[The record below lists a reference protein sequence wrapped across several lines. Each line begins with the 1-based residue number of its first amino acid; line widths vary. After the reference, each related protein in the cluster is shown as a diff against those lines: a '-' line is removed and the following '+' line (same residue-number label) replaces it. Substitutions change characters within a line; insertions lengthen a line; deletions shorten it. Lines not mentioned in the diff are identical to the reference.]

1 MLETLHQLAAGHSID
16 PAAYE
21 SALTRHV
28 AEFVKR
34 QVEAGIDTVSDGE
47 CSKPSFQHYVAERLA
62 GFDPRMPEGGLPVPT
77 GPMGLDGRDALMF
90 PDFYRNV
97 LEHNPFRN
105 TVRMAP
111 RVCVGPIRYVGHDKL
126 RRDIENLK
134 TAMVAAGADEGFMPA
149 SAPITALQNDYSQR
163 KRNLSRLTVTPCERI
178 PGNPGRGPHLADRF
192 PDAGKPMGHRE
203 PNDEPRGLPEMGGRP
218 DRLSQSR
225 AARAT

>member
-1 MLETLHQLAAGHSID
+1 MSMRRSVDRIRTTHTGSLPPPPDMLETLHQLAAGHSID

-28 AEFVKR
+28 AEFVRR
-34 QVEAGIDTVSDGE
+34 QVEAGIHTVSDGE

-62 GFDPRMPEGGLPVPT
+62 GFEARAPEGGLPVPT

-111 RVCVGPIRYVGHDKL
+111 ARL
-126 RRDIENLK
+126 RRPDPVRWARQIAARHRESENSDGGRGGGRRLY
-134 TAMVAAGADEGFMPA
+134 ASIGADHGVAE
-149 SAPITALQNDYSQR
+149 
-163 KRNLSRLTVTPCERI
+163 RLLRD
-178 PGNPGRGPHLADRF
+178 GRGIYH
-192 PDAGKPMGHRE
+192 
-203 PNDEPRGLPEMGGRP
+203 GL
-218 DRLSQSR
+218 
-225 AARAT
+225 

>member
-1 MLETLHQLAAGHSID
+1 MSMQRSVDRIRTTHTGSLPRPPDMLETLHRLAAGQSVD
-16 PAAYE
+16 LAAYE

-28 AEFVKR
+28 ADIVKR

-62 GFDPRMPEGGLPVPT
+62 GFEPRVPAGGLPVPT
-77 GPMGLDGRDALMF
+77 GPMGLDGSDALMF

-163 KRNLSRLTVTPCERI
+163 KRNLSRLTVTPCER
-178 PGNPGRGPHLADRF
+178 NTR
-192 PDAGKPMGHRE
+192 
-203 PNDEPRGLPEMGGRP
+203 
-218 DRLSQSR
+218 QSWTR
-225 AARAT
+225 ASSCRSISRCW

>member
-1 MLETLHQLAAGHSID
+1 
-16 PAAYE
+16 
-21 SALTRHV
+21 
-28 AEFVKR
+28 
-34 QVEAGIDTVSDGE
+34 
-47 CSKPSFQHYVAERLA
+47 
-62 GFDPRMPEGGLPVPT
+62 MPEGGLPVPT

-149 SAPITALQNDYSQR
+149 SAPITALQNDYYATEEEFITAYGDAMREEYQAI
-163 KRNLSRLTVTPCERI
+163 LD
-178 PGNPGRGPHLADRF
+178 GGPHLADRF

-203 PNDEPRGLPEMGGRP
+203 PNDDPRGLPEMGGSAN
-218 DRLSQSR
+218 RLSHPCATR
-225 AARAT
+225 AA

>member
-1 MLETLHQLAAGHSID
+1 
-16 PAAYE
+16 
-21 SALTRHV
+21 
-28 AEFVKR
+28 
-34 QVEAGIDTVSDGE
+34 
-47 CSKPSFQHYVAERLA
+47 
-62 GFDPRMPEGGLPVPT
+62 
-77 GPMGLDGRDALMF
+77 MGLDGRDALMF

-163 KRNLSRLTVTPCERI
+163 KRNLSRLTVTPCER
-178 PGNPGRGPHLADRF
+178 NTR
-192 PDAGKPMGHRE
+192 
-203 PNDEPRGLPEMGGRP
+203 
-218 DRLSQSR
+218 QSWTR
-225 AARAT
+225 ASSCRSISRCW